1 MVYASKKSTF
11 RNRRQNKTVNI
22 IQLLQKCVIQLN
34 FEICKK
40 IWCNKNCF
48 KTAIQK
54 TSKAFGTLIGNK
66 IEDKN
71 TSASKSSK
79 MSHLQNNLNET
90 NISKEKYISSKKKTT
105 HYWWITNY

>member
-1 MVYASKKSTF
+1 M
-11 RNRRQNKTVNI
+11 
-22 IQLLQKCVIQLN
+22 N
-34 FEICKK
+34 FEIWKK

-54 TSKAFGTLIGNK
+54 TAETFGTLIGNK

-79 MSHLQNNLNET
+79 ISHLQNNLNET
-90 NISKEKYISSKKKTT
+90 NISKEKYISSEKRQRIIDELL
-105 HYWWITNY
+105 ITKLM